1 MDEKKY
7 LCEQIKKCRR
17 RLNLARFLDKSLVW
31 LAIGA
36 VPAILLEAYSLLRPF
51 YYVHL
56 FAAVCVLLGLLCGL
70 VLAVKKRSSMKDA
83 ARWIDQFGLQ
93 ERTLTAYEQLDE
105 TKELALLQRTDAV
118 ECLRRQER
126 RIRIRLCPSW
136 QHLAASGCALL
147 CLLILAFLPSAVRE
161 QANELHGIEQ
171 QAKEDKEKLDEL
183 IDEME
188 QIDTDTL
195 TDEQQ
200 AALADLLDSLKLSQE
215 ELSQVSS
222 QEALDAA
229 QQKLSYKYDQTAAG
243 LSNLASQLDDAS
255 QAALADAQALA
266 QAASNSASGEQVASA
281 DNATASTGNSTQ
293 NGNGDGTGSDST
305 QSGSGNS
312 NENIDGNGAESTQSG
327 DGDGSAAGSGG
338 GGQSGSNGDGS
349 GSGTGSGTGSG
360 NGGNGGGTGNGR
372 GTGSSNT
379 QHDYVSIPNA
389 LGDDDSLTGQKNG
402 DDNSDY
408 YRAQNGLAWEGS
420 HVSLD
425 SVVGQYTQ
433 DAYDGI
439 ASGKYPSGMED
450 VIKDYFK
457 NLNE

>member
-1 MDEKKY
+1 
-7 LCEQIKKCRR
+7 
-17 RLNLARFLDKSLVW
+17 
-31 LAIGA
+31 
-36 VPAILLEAYSLLRPF
+36 
-51 YYVHL
+51 
-56 FAAVCVLLGLLCGL
+56 
-70 VLAVKKRSSMKDA
+70 VKKRSSMKDA
-83 ARWIDQFGLQ
+83 ARRIDQFGLQ

-118 ECLRRQER
+118 QCLRRQER

-136 QHLAASGCALL
+136 QHLVASGCAFL

-161 QANELHGIEQ
+161 QAKELHGIEQ
-171 QAKEDKEKLDEL
+171 QAEEDKEKLDEL

-215 ELSQVSS
+215 ELSQVGS
-222 QEALDAA
+222 QEALAAA
-229 QQKLSYKYDQTAAG
+229 QQKLDYKYEQTATG
-243 LSNLASQLDDAS
+243 LSNLASQLDES
-255 QAALADAQALA
+255 TQTALADAQALA
-266 QAASNSASGEQVASA
+266 QAASSSASGEQVASA
-281 DNATASTGNSTQ
+281 DNATASTGNS
-293 NGNGDGTGSDST
+293 DGTGSNST
-305 QSGSGNS
+305 QDGSGNS

-338 GGQSGSNGDGS
+338 GGQSGSNGDVSGS
-349 GSGTGSGTGSG
+349 CTGSGTGSGTGGS
-360 NGGNGGGTGNGR
+360 GGGTGNGR

-389 LGDDDSLTGQKNG
+389 LGDDDSLTGEKTG